1 MLNTQHTQTETNETY
16 NTTFTAEQFAQLE
29 ALTKTW
35 NALCEGDY
43 EHTFVGGVAHAY
55 CDSGIMTDGL
65 SGRDVEMLTK
75 YFTGETVYN
84 SEIAIDDME
93 QWVTQLEGT
102 EWQTDLFTFVAAV
115 NGVLTAEQRA
125 DEENATEAAMAYC
138 LTRRE
143 TT

>member
-55 CDSGIMTDGL
+55 CDSGIMTDG
-65 SGRDVEMLTK
+65 
-75 YFTGETVYN
+75 
-84 SEIAIDDME
+84 
-93 QWVTQLEGT
+93 
-102 EWQTDLFTFVAAV
+102 WQTDLFTFVAAV